1 MPYGIGLIFDPPTEA
16 RIREVWG
23 HLARQGQATPL
34 GKRNKKGVRLSKGGS
49 YGSDITR
56 REA

>member
-23 HLARQGQATPL
+23 HLARPGQATPL
-34 GKRNKKGVRLSKGGS
+34 ARPGCLPHVSLVLV
-49 YGSDITR
+49 
-56 REA
+56 